1 MPGDAARQGQMR
13 GTGSFMVRVLFRQ
26 DANYQGEISWVE
38 GGKTR
43 YFRSLL
49 EMLLLMQS
57 ALNEGDSED
66 STDEFRSWDQ
76 DSEAAGGRDN

>member
-1 MPGDAARQGQMR
+1 MR

-57 ALNEGDSED
+57 ALNEGNSEEF
-66 STDEFRSWDQ
+66 TDVIRSWDQ
-76 DSEAAGGRDN
+76 DCEATGARDD